1 MTGTDKPDNDLTGNG
16 SADNPA
22 DLAGAYALHALS
34 ADEAAEYER
43 YLARSEQARIE
54 AAELSDTAVALGL
67 SAAPVQPSS
76 ALKAN
81 LMAQL
86 SSTPQL
92 APLPPAADPVP
103 VESAATT
110 DAPPAAIP
118 IGSASARGA
127 APAPG
132 APAAPASSDAQ
143 GAAGDTGSAGE
154 KGSVGDTGSAGDPGS
169 AAERAQRRWF
179 QRPAGYL
186 VAAAAAV
193 ALFVG
198 GTFAGQALYGDPSRD
213 FAQEQAAGLAEINA
227 ASDSQRASTQT
238 AEGQPATLVWS
249 GELGRSAIIVDDLP
263 ALGDEQDYQL
273 WYIGSDGP
281 VSAGT
286 FDSDGSGTAWRVLDG
301 TMSAGDAVGVT
312 VEPAGGSDQPTSDP
326 IVAIQS

>member
-1 MTGTDKPDNDLTGNG
+1 MSNTDKPNNDVTGNG
-16 SADNPA
+16 SAENPA
-22 DLAGAYALHALS
+22 DLAGAYALNALT
-34 ADEAAEYER
+34 ADEAAAYER

-67 SAAPVQPSS
+67 AVAPVQPSS

-81 LMAQL
+81 LMAQIA
-86 SSTPQL
+86 STPQL
-92 APLPPAADPVP
+92 APLTAP
-103 VESAATT
+103 SAAAEPGAPVTPVTPAGPTTPT

-118 IGSASARGA
+118 IGSAPGA
-127 APAPG
+127 APVPSAETAP
-132 APAAPASSDAQ
+132 
-143 GAAGDTGSAGE
+143 TTSAG
-154 KGSVGDTGSAGDPGS
+154 PGS

-198 GTFAGQALYGDPSRD
+198 GTFAGQAIYGDPSRE

-227 ASDSQRASTQT
+227 ASDTQRASTQT
-238 AEGQPATLVWS
+238 ADGQDATLVWS
-249 GELGRSAIIVDDLP
+249 GDLGLSAIIVDDLP
-263 ALGDEQDYQL
+263 ALGDDQDYQL
-273 WYIGSDGP
+273 WYIGAAGP

-286 FDSDGSGTAWRVLDG
+286 FDSDGSGTVWRVLDG
-301 TMSAGDAVGVT
+301 TMTAGDTVGVT
-312 VEPAGGSDQPTSDP
+312 VEPKGGSEQPTTDP